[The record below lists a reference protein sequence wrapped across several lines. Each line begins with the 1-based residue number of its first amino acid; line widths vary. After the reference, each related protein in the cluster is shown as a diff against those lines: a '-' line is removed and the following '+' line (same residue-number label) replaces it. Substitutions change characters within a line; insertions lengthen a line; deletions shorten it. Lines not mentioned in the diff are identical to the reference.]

1 MPYRIVA
8 FLRSLLCLAIASFT
22 AFVIFGPLFLTQ
34 ATIDAEEAAAAAA
47 ADGDDSAAADVVS
60 PTSGKAKKA
69 KGGKLFQMI
78 ATEAAQV
85 LCQRFFV
92 DKSPLSQKAPIREN
106 VLFHENCEEGIL
118 R

>member
-1 MPYRIVA
+1 VSCHCVVHYCH
-8 FLRSLLCLAIASFT
+8 FLPF
-22 AFVIFGPLFLTQ
+22 LFLTQ

-47 ADGDDSAAADVVS
+47 AADGDDSAAAEVVS

-85 LCQRFFV
+85 LCTLMLCEKRETPQTESTEIPKHFV
-92 DKSPLSQKAPIREN
+92 S
-106 VLFHENCEEGIL
+106 
-118 R
+118 